1 MKRILPFIGLLISLS
16 SFAQTINT
24 QNIQIIRD
32 TFGVP
37 HIFGKT
43 DEEAAYGFAWATCE
57 DNFEVLQ
64 HHMLITRGKY
74 GEIKGIVGAAM
85 DFGVALVGARELV
98 DLNYDAL
105 SPK

>member
-1 MKRILPFIGLLISLS
+1 MKRILPLVFLLTSVHAFS
-16 SFAQTINT
+16 QINT

-64 HHMLITRGKY
+64 DHMLITRGRY
-74 GEIKGIVGAAM
+74 GEIKGIEGAAM

-98 DLNYDAL
+98 D
-105 SPK
+105 K